1 MNLRRVARFLAVVWL
16 VASGARADDVE
27 EPARLP
33 DPATEPNTPTENTP
47 VSAHEE
53 ASGYTFL
60 PTRPLFD
67 PLIADPRWPRF
78 AAEYQWYI
86 SDPEFTHVGNVA
98 MGGLLPVVQGPLPG
112 EGRWELGLQAGIFAI
127 FDMDSSSR
135 DLINTDFW
143 AGIPFTVKWGWF
155 SSMLRV
161 YHQSSHLGDE
171 FLLHNSVNRLNLS
184 YEAIDLIPSFDVG
197 RWARVYFG
205 PGWLFDVDPSGLKR
219 WYVQMGGTVKSPIAF
234 WGWLRPIAAVDVKK
248 TAEQDWHTDWSTK
261 FGFQLENEKVFKG
274 RQLLIL
280 GGYYKGNS
288 PNGQFFDRR
297 IEFWSAGVQF
307 YF

>member
-1 MNLRRVARFLAVVWL
+1 MTLRRLAPLLAVAWL
-16 VASGARADDVE
+16 VASGARADDAE
-27 EPARLP
+27 TPARLP

-47 VSAHEE
+47 VSARQEE
-53 ASGYTFL
+53 SGYTFL

-78 AAEYQWYI
+78 GAEWQFYQH
-86 SDPEFTHVGNVA
+86 DPEFKNVGNVA
-98 MGGLLPVVQGPLPG
+98 FGGLLPVVQGPLPG
-112 EGRWELGLQAGIFAI
+112 EGRWELGVQAGIFAI
-127 FDMDSSSR
+127 FDMDSSSK

-143 AGIPFTVKWGWF
+143 AGIPLTVKWGWF

-197 RWARVYFG
+197 RWARVYLG

-219 WYVQMGGTVKSPIAF
+219 WYVQMGGEVRSPIAF
-234 WGWLRPIAAVDVKK
+234 WGWLRPIAALDVKK

-261 FGFQLENEKVFKG
+261 FGFQFENEKVFKG
-274 RQLLIL
+274 RRLLLL

-297 IEFWSAGVQF
+297 IEFWSAGLQF